1 MFTYISPWSPPP
13 RWRGK
18 EGTSRPPLSCCLPP
32 FPSRETEPRSFFL
45 FLPGLNKDLV
55 GAENCISESE
65 LSFEAHRLGLSAF
78 LGVGTLWRTPGATW
92 VLAGGLGCK
101 SQDTGHMDNAQGIH
115 TCEPGRRPLL
125 LFQHVAPTPDPCCD
139 SKDWIGQTLGE
150 KRKSGMARVSRVGSL
165 RLGIELLQRSLRTA
179 LPQCPLG
186 GVGQFS

>member
-18 EGTSRPPLSCCLPP
+18 EGTRRPPLSCCLPP

-78 LGVGTLWRTPGATW
+78 LGVGTSWRTPGATW

-125 LFQHVAPTPDPCCD
+125 LFQPVAPTP
-139 SKDWIGQTLGE
+139 
-150 KRKSGMARVSRVGSL
+150 
-165 RLGIELLQRSLRTA
+165 RSLLRFQGLDWTDFGGETKVRHGQG
-179 LPQCPLG
+179 LQSGEPQARD
-186 GVGQFS
+186 